1 MRSFKLSRP
10 RVHPR
15 TGGIFQYYFAYL
27 LMTSV
32 ILSTAGFC
40 IHLTVK
46 AFDDQ
51 YAATVATRTTL
62 AVRKQF
68 RLDELEATTLNVVDG
83 RLKFVFSGD
92 GQDPAD
98 ALEAE
103 WRSDRNVLIR
113 TVARSGGT
121 TENRFVFPLGSKIY
135 VNELDE
141 HRAIVRVQD
150 PSPLH
155 VLERESSPE
164 SDAQTDVSAKPPG
177 IEGLAEVGSME
188 FIISGRHQ

>member
-1 MRSFKLSRP
+1 MRSFKRTRQP
-10 RVHPR
+10 VHPR
-15 TGGIFQYYFAYL
+15 SGGIFQYYFAYL

-32 ILSTAGFC
+32 ILSSAGFC

-83 RLKFVFSGD
+83 RLKFEFAGD
-92 GQDPAD
+92 GQSSAD
-98 ALEAE
+98 VLAAE

-113 TVARSGGT
+113 SVVRSGGT
-121 TENRFVFPLGSKIY
+121 TENRFVFPLGSKISLK
-135 VNELDE
+135 ELDE

-150 PSPLH
+150 PSPLQ
-155 VLERESSPE
+155 VLERESLPE
-164 SDAQTDVSAKPPG
+164 SNGQTDVATKPPD
-177 IEGLAEVGSME
+177 IEGLAEVGSLE
-188 FIISGRHQ
+188 FIIRGGH